1 MSVMARSI
9 RSILSSCCL
18 FVTSCDR
25 AADDLRTEDGLRDGN
40 PVEVGSRHSDP
51 VTVLLAAASVDAPA
65 SLASPE
71 ALDRLRERFP
81 ETPVP
86 APSPGIR
93 DGFLDAS
100 VIARTPGDWWPELPA
115 GVLPAPF
122 PSLDD
127 EPTVW
132 CARPSRRNGSNIEV
146 LLLEPAD
153 RRGRWSI
160 VVMHTVELGPG
171 LADPTPDASAILIC
185 RDDHPI
191 MELSQGMR
199 HWATWVDGLDVDVP
213 LIELECSHGG
223 TAFPRGLL
231 EWWRLDDDRP
241 RLVLGTRDTAM
252 VLPDAAAAERPR
264 AEFVAM
270 LFDCGASSIMID
282 VHRWIDLTGDHPE
295 GLPMEPT
302 AAPTADDLAAT
313 VEAIMACL
321 GDAPLEDLPLCECA
335 DALSMLA
342 QWCIDGHAEVA
353 WRTLRSLDLPA
364 TSIAMIGLDLQSMLD
379 SCEVCQADLQ
389 SAPRWS
395 DPIPSKP
402 APDA

>member
-18 FVTSCDR
+18 VVTSCDR
-25 AADDLRTEDGLRDGN
+25 AADAPRTEDALRDRN
-40 PVEVGSRHSDP
+40 LVAVGSRHPDP
-51 VTVLLAAASVDAPA
+51 VTVLLAAASVDTPE

-71 ALDRLRERFP
+71 ALGRLRERFP

-86 APSPGIR
+86 AATPGIR

-146 LLLEPAD
+146 LLLEPAE

-160 VVMHTVELGPG
+160 VEMHTVDLGPG

-191 MELSQGMR
+191 MQLSQGMLDS
-199 HWATWVDGLDVDVP
+199 ATWVDGLDVDVP
-213 LIELECSHGG
+213 LIELASSHGG

-252 VLPDAAAAERPR
+252 ILPDAAAAERPR

-270 LFDCGASSIMID
+270 LFDCGASSIMVD

-321 GDAPLEDLPLCECA
+321 GDAPLEDLPLCACA

-342 QWCIDGHAEVA
+342 QWCVDGHAEAVWQA
-353 WRTLRSLDLPA
+353 VDDAGLPRASSDLLLRE
-364 TSIAMIGLDLQSMLD
+364 LQSMLD
-379 SCEVCQADLQ
+379 GCSVCRAETA
-389 SAPRWS
+389 APS
-395 DPIPSKP
+395 Q
-402 APDA
+402 